1 MKSISELVKLV
12 NGLPWAC
19 TPASTY
25 TNSLGNLRRT
35 GGKTRRL
42 ISMLVLPGLLPP
54 FEGMRQHFGRFLT
67 ELLDRDSSRPS
78 LWSKARLAPDEEI
91 CWTIATRRSIS
102 LQIKLLH
109 LIEYFSTVE
118 MEAAI
123 IPPIQTFLSHRFI
136 FHLCQSNLRL
146 SWSLQLAA
154 LQLRK
159 SFVTFQ
165 FRFGEPDQN

>member
-1 MKSISELVKLV
+1 MVYRGRAHPPVLTLIRLETC
-12 NGLPWAC
+12 A
-19 TPASTY
+19 
-25 TNSLGNLRRT
+25 

-67 ELLDRDSSRPS
+67 ELLDPADPHCEARRGLHQMKKYAGQSQLAGLSPCKSNFCIWSNISPPLKWRLPSS
-78 LWSKARLAPDEEI
+78 
-91 CWTIATRRSIS
+91 
-102 LQIKLLH
+102 
-109 LIEYFSTVE
+109 
-118 MEAAI
+118 
-123 IPPIQTFLSHRFI
+123 PIQTFLSHRFI

-154 LQLRK
+154 LQLGK

-165 FRFGEPDQN
+165 FHFGEPDKN